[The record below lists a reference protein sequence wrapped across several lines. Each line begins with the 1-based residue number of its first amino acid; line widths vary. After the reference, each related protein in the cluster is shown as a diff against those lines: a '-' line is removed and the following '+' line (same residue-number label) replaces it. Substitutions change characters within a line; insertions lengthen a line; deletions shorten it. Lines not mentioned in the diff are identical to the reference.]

1 MLMEDPLFGFKIFIG
16 CLLYCYIYWRASRGD
31 LWPWLTDKI
40 IGKDKYYYARDDE
53 RQSELEI
60 ILVPE
65 CPKRSTNKRH
75 RT

>member
-1 MLMEDPLFGFKIFIG
+1 MLMEDPLFGFKLFIG

-53 RQSELEI
+53 RQS
-60 ILVPE
+60 
-65 CPKRSTNKRH
+65 
-75 RT
+75 